1 MANALNYFPCSLIGG
16 NTGFG
21 NCTIDIKNI
30 VGAIIVPAGITFS
43 ASNTATSAAFL
54 TALQAATLAVKTQRA
69 FPIHGF
75 EEIKDNTEAPIEDK
89 LGYGGRA
96 ITREGYYDWSFQI
109 IKGGFCLSKALRAF
123 NNQNVDVFFVDANNL
138 VFGQKIT
145 SSTGVVTFAGIN
157 QAYVYQN
164 PFKVNDG
171 AKVSQYIQKFV
182 FKPGFI
188 DSFGGI
194 QLNPGDFDQIVGLQN
209 VALSSGGARVANV
222 SLAKGMFSC
231 GGASLG
237 VTYGALLNVANLWTV
252 QDSVTGN
259 FYATITSVAY
269 SATTDTYTITVPTS
283 DPAYNAGNP
292 VNINLASASVLNAAG
307 IIGIEGIPFTTP
319 N

>member
-30 VGAIIVPAGITFS
+30 VGAILVPAGTTFS
-43 ASNTATSAAFL
+43 ASNTATAAAFL

-123 NNQNVDVFFVDANNL
+123 NNQNVDVLFVDANNL
-138 VFGQKIT
+138 VFGRKIT
-145 SSTGVVTFAGIN
+145 SSTGVVSFGGIN
-157 QAYVYQN
+157 QAYVYQV
-164 PFKVNDG
+164 PFKANDG
-171 AKVSQYIQKFV
+171 SKVSQYIQKFV
-182 FKPGFI
+182 FKPDFI
-188 DSFGGI
+188 DSFGGV
-194 QLNPGDFDQIVGLQN
+194 QLNAGDWDQVIGLQN
-209 VALSSGGARVANV
+209 VVLSSGGARVANV
-222 SLAKGMFSC
+222 SLVKGVFSC

-237 VTYGALLNVANLWTV
+237 VTYGSLLTASLWV
-252 QDSVTGN
+252 VRDSVSGN
-259 FYATITSVAY
+259 VVAVTSVSY
-269 SATTDTYTITVPTS
+269 SATTDTYTVTVNASDSNYNAANAVIISLT
-283 DPAYNAGNP
+283 DPAT
-292 VNINLASASVLNAAG
+292 LNTAG
-307 IIGIEGIPFTTP
+307 ILSIESIPFTTP